1 MYPRIKE
8 LREDSD
14 LSQSQIAAQLN
25 CSQQA
30 YSNYELGRRDV
41 PSAMLIRIAQLHK
54 TSVDYVLGLTDMRQ
68 PYPKSG
74 R

>member
-1 MYPRIKE
+1 MYSRIKD
-8 LREDSD
+8 LREDSN
-14 LSQSQIAAQLN
+14 LPQREISLQLN

-41 PSAMLIRIAQLHK
+41 PTAMLIRIAQLHK
-54 TSVDYVLGLTDMRQ
+54 TSVDYVLGLTDIRQ
-68 PYPKSG
+68 PYPKSE